1 MKYLVIGAGG
11 TGGSI
16 GAYMTE
22 AGKDVTL
29 IARGEHLR
37 KMQERGLK
45 METTKKGTYNVN
57 PIKATDME
65 HYEDQPDVIFVC
77 VKGYSLD
84 ETIPFIRRVA
94 KKTAIVI
101 PVLNIYGT
109 GGRMQEQ
116 LPGLLVTDGCIYIA
130 GEIKEPGTIL
140 MRGDIFRIVYGV
152 RDPQELRPELFEVA
166 KDLKDSGIEGVL
178 SDNIRRDALQKFA
191 FVSPMAACGLYY
203 HVSAGDVQKTGDP
216 RDTFVKLMREID
228 ALAVAMEVPFLVD
241 IVTTNLQ
248 ILDTLNP
255 EATTSM
261 QRDVY
266 AGKAS
271 EIDGLIYEVVRM
283 GERYGVPVP
292 TYRMV
297 AEMAEKK
304 GLRWQAG
311 PITLQNGEKMADTEK
326 KFKEKYLAGEIEF
339 EELDDYSQEWG
350 FSDEPVTLRE
360 YLGLNAEEEDAWVS
374 IGDEALQEMLDRQR

>member
-29 IARGEHLR
+29 IARGEHLK
-37 KMQERGLK
+37 KMQERGLY
-45 METTKKGTYNVN
+45 METTKKGNYIVN

-65 HYEDQPDVIFVC
+65 QYEEQPDIIFVC
-77 VKGYSLD
+77 VKGYSLED
-84 ETIPFIRRVA
+84 TIPFIRRVA
-94 KKTAIVI
+94 KKETIVI
-101 PVLNIYGT
+101 PILNIYGT
-109 GGRMQEQ
+109 GRRMQEQ
-116 LPGLLVTDGCIYIA
+116 LPEVLVTDGCIYIA

-140 MRGDIFRIVYGV
+140 LRGDIFRIVYGV
-152 RDPQELRPELFEVA
+152 RDPKEIRPELFTVA
-166 KDLKDSGIEGVL
+166 QDLRDSGIEGVL

-191 FVSPMAACGLYY
+191 YVSPMAACGLYY
-203 HVSAGDVQKTGDP
+203 HVSAGEVQKTGEP
-216 RDTFVKLMREID
+216 RDTFVKLMKEID
-228 ALAVAMEVPFLVD
+228 ALAVAMGVPFLVD

-255 EATTSM
+255 EASTSM

-283 GERYGVPVP
+283 GQRYGVPTP
-292 TYRMV
+292 TYEMV
-297 AEMAEKK
+297 ADKARAD
-304 GLRWQAG
+304 GL
-311 PITLQNGEKMADTEK
+311 
-326 KFKEKYLAGEIEF
+326 
-339 EELDDYSQEWG
+339 
-350 FSDEPVTLRE
+350 V
-360 YLGLNAEEEDAWVS
+360 
-374 IGDEALQEMLDRQR
+374 

>member
-29 IARGEHLR
+29 IARGEHLK
-37 KMQERGLK
+37 KMQEHGLQ
-45 METTKKGTYNVN
+45 METTKKGNYTVN

-65 HYEDQPDVIFVC
+65 HYDEQPDIIFVC
-77 VKGYSLD
+77 VKGYSLED
-84 ETIPFIRRVA
+84 TIPFIRRVA
-94 KKTAIVI
+94 KESTIVVPI
-101 PVLNIYGT
+101 LNIYGT
-109 GGRMQEQ
+109 GSKMQEQ
-116 LPGLLVTDGCIYIA
+116 LPELLVTDGCIYIA

-152 RDPQELRPELFEVA
+152 RDPQEIRPELFTVA
-166 KDLKDSGIEGVL
+166 QDLKDSGIEGVL

-191 FVSPMAACGLYY
+191 YVSPMAACGLYY
-203 HVSAGDVQKTGDP
+203 NVSAGEVQKTGEP
-216 RDTFVKLMREID
+216 RDTFVKLMKEVD
-228 ALAVAMEVPFLVD
+228 ALAVAMGVPFLVD

-255 EATTSM
+255 DASTSM

-283 GERYGVPVP
+283 GQRYGVPTP
-292 TYRMV
+292 TY
-297 AEMAEKK
+297 EMIADKARAD
-304 GLRWQAG
+304 GL
-311 PITLQNGEKMADTEK
+311 
-326 KFKEKYLAGEIEF
+326 
-339 EELDDYSQEWG
+339 
-350 FSDEPVTLRE
+350 V
-360 YLGLNAEEEDAWVS
+360 
-374 IGDEALQEMLDRQR
+374 